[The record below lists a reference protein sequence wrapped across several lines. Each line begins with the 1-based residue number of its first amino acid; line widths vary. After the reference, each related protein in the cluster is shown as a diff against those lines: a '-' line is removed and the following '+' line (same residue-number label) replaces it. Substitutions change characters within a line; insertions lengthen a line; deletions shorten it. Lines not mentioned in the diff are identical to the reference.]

1 MIIEIEG
8 NSSIQPFR
16 VNALAYHRLLET
28 LEICHAKEI
37 LGADIMKYKL
47 GKAPTL
53 ACEKL
58 ANVLEQTLEE
68 NPEDDAEF
76 KREFVTFLRTC
87 NGFQIG

>member
-1 MIIEIEG
+1 MIIEIKG
-8 NSSIQPFR
+8 NSSIPPFK
-16 VNALAYHRLLET
+16 VNALAYHKLLET

-37 LGADIMKYKL
+37 LGEDILKYKL
-47 GKAPTL
+47 GAAQPL

-58 ANVLEQTLEE
+58 ANVLEQTLEA
-68 NPEDDAEF
+68 NPEDDVKF